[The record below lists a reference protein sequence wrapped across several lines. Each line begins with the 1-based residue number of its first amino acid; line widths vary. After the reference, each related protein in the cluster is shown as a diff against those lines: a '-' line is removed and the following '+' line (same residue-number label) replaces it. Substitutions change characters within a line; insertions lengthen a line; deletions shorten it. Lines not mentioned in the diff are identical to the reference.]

1 LINEQGVIDVKFVT
15 FQLLPEQS
23 PENVVSQSRLPQS
36 LSRNSHHGY
45 LLGNVFY
52 NGCAGTYRYRFP
64 DFDSVSDDRTSTYHR
79 QIANLD
85 KPGQNSP
92 RSYMYTT
99 PNLNMMLNG
108 CIGID
113 QGGSS
118 NPGSCLDHC
127 SSCNKYSFRQT
138 SAGAYPRMSV
148 GNPGKNEPFP
158 QKLFTPPKPS
168 AVVPNTQNEYVGF
181 EILRIQF
188 LIP

>member
-1 LINEQGVIDVKFVT
+1 LINEQGVIDFKFVT
-15 FQLLPEQS
+15 FQLLPEQNS
-23 PENVVSQSRLPQS
+23 ENVVSQSRLAQS
-36 LSRNSHHGY
+36 LGRNSHHGY
-45 LLGNVFY
+45 LVGNVFY
-52 NGCAGTYRYRFP
+52 NGCPGTYRYRLP
-64 DFDSVSDDRTSTYHR
+64 DFDPVSDDRTSTYHR

-118 NPGSCLDHC
+118 NLASCLDHG
-127 SSCNKYSFRQT
+127 SSCNKYSFRQA

-148 GNPGKNEPFP
+148 GNAGKNKPFP
-158 QKLFTPPKPS
+158 QKLFTPPKTG
-168 AVVPNTQNEYVGF
+168 AVVAKTQSDCFGF
-181 EILRIQF
+181 EIFRIQF